1 MNDMIID
8 KKLCEAIKRITDD
21 EDLLFCIP
29 RLLKN
34 DENKKAMISFI
45 ENGEDV
51 THATIQLY
59 AIDLCNASD
68 IK

>member
-29 RLLKN
+29 RL
-34 DENKKAMISFI
+34 
-45 ENGEDV
+45 
-51 THATIQLY
+51 
-59 AIDLCNASD
+59 
-68 IK
+68 